1 MKRSL
6 RWSVLGLMMLLAGVA
21 GWRIVHG
28 MLADAALERGDV
40 DAALRWQPGHLE
52 GLLARAEAQLASN
65 QPQAAA
71 ATARQLL
78 QADPGNGRGYRV
90 LAQVAAAGDDTPR
103 ARELFRI
110 AAQRA
115 PRDLAAR
122 AWLAQDALE
131 RADFADAMVQIDQVL
146 TLSPATGTTVFP
158 VLVKLSA
165 DDAFANALAGVLR
178 TRPSWR
184 TGMLQALRVASGDER
199 AGAAQVLAALQEK
212 GGFDADEIEAWTE
225 SLLREGR
232 WSEAHARWAS
242 PLVAAGTPLPLL
254 FNGDFGTEPTGS
266 GFDWRLPATPGVI
279 RDYEPGPGAG
289 RALHLRFMGRR
300 VAGVFLEHAL
310 LLGPGDY
317 VLRVHQRANVLRSD
331 YGLKWT
337 VTCAGNNAT
346 QLASGAFV
354 EGTRGWGVTSIE
366 VSVPVTADCRG
377 QWLRLENAGA
387 AGAGQLVSGD
397 AWLDSASIFRKGV
410 PQPGRGSPALA
421 PDA

>member
-1 MKRSL
+1 MKRGIQ
-6 RWSVLGLMMLLAGVA
+6 WVALGLVLLLAGVA

-28 MLADAALERGDV
+28 MLADAALQRGDV
-40 DAALRWQPGHLE
+40 EAALRWQPGHPE
-52 GLLARAEAQLASN
+52 ALLARAEARLASN

-78 QADPGNGRGYRV
+78 QVDPANGRGYRV
-90 LAQVAAAGDDTPR
+90 LAQVAATGGDTPGAR
-103 ARELFRI
+103 ALFKI

-146 TLSPATGTTVFP
+146 TLSPGAGTAVFP

-165 DDAFANALAGVLR
+165 NDAFANALAGVLR

-184 TGMLQALRVASGDER
+184 AGMLAALRVASGDER
-199 AGAAQVLAALQEK
+199 TGAAQVLAALQEK

-232 WSEAHARWAS
+232 WSEAYARWAS
-242 PLVAAGTPLPLL
+242 PLVAAGKPLPLL
-254 FNGDFGTEPTGS
+254 FNGDFQSEPTGT

-279 RDYEPGPGAG
+279 RDYEAGPGTG
-289 RALHLRFMGRR
+289 RALHLRFLGRR
-300 VAGVFLEHAL
+300 VVGVFLEHAL
-310 LLGPGDY
+310 LLAPGEY
-317 VLRVHQRANVLRSD
+317 VLRVHQRADALRSD

-337 VTCAGNNAT
+337 VTCGGNSAT
-346 QLASGAFV
+346 VLASSAFM
-354 EGTRGWGVTSIE
+354 EGTRGWAVTAIE
-366 VSVPVTADCRG
+366 FAIPATADCSG

-387 AGAGQLVSGD
+387 AGAGQLASGD
-397 AWLDSASIFRKGV
+397 AWLGSASIYRTGAPRPERAPPRV
-410 PQPGRGSPALA
+410 ARGA
-421 PDA
+421 